1 MGKNSLSK
9 MDILISLAIPAISK
23 KYDML
28 IPDFLTVAKLT
39 PLLVKAVEE
48 LSEQRYHPSGA
59 ELLCGEFGSLN
70 PRFTLNQHDIRNGE
84 QLWLF

>member
-1 MGKNSLSK
+1 MSE

-28 IPDFLTVAKLT
+28 IPDFLTVTELT
-39 PLLVKAVEE
+39 PLIVNAVEE
-48 LSEQRYHPSGA
+48 LSKQRYHPSGA

-70 PRFTLNQHDIRNGE
+70 PRFTLNQHNIKNGE